1 MVRVVG
7 AGLSHPAEGDERAS
21 TQKNLSALDHPRG
34 ELLACVLR
42 RGPRRVVTA
51 EARPA
56 VTAAVTA
63 SVTASVG
70 ASRPSRPPTSGALPA
85 YGPWQT
91 RAYCARTACP
101 PWHGE
106 GAVLRSAVRPAV
118 RPAVTAAATT
128 SVGDNGVRV
137 DEAVARARV
146 THLFSGHREVDVE
159 GVDVEVLKDAHVL
172 WAKVLVGPPP
182 VLLPHALVVVEPA
195 HQLGDVERNRL
206 GQVPL
211 DAHGVARGA
220 EVLAPRGVLAG
231 RAHPLDG
238 ALVLVR
244 GDVHIEPGG
253 ALEEDD
259 LEAVLPQE
267 GAEPFGGVARRPLHS
282 LGAAE
287 RRAVEPSRRA
297 TRWHVGEVP
306 ERPPRD
312 VPVGVHA
319 VASHL
324 THNLRPSV
332 HVRVLLEHR
341 LEPRCARARER
352 DDDEARGGPAHA
364 LRPRAALRKVDHRR
378 DGGDGEGL
386 PPRRRGECVEARLRQ
401 LQEEQLS
408 CVAPENLAHR
418 AVVERLHAL
427 GGPLLVEALR
437 HLQRAVPLHV
447 SRVAAQRDGER
458 HHARHDAQRCHE
470 VGLCAHE
477 AEPTARVRD
486 HVVQLLEGV
495 DHIGLL
501 PRVVGAGAEGHVHE
515 GAYLDVLWIVA
526 RRRAVD
532 HHRRR
537 A

>member
-1 MVRVVG
+1 MWARV
-7 AGLSHPAEGDERAS
+7 GL
-21 TQKNLSALDHPRG
+21 ALP
-34 ELLACVLR
+34 L
-42 RGPRRVVTA
+42 
-51 EARPA
+51 
-56 VTAAVTA
+56 
-63 SVTASVG
+63 
-70 ASRPSRPPTSGALPA
+70 GALQRQ
-85 YGPWQT
+85 G
-91 RAYCARTACP
+91 R
-101 PWHGE
+101 
-106 GAVLRSAVRPAV
+106 
-118 RPAVTAAATT
+118 
-128 SVGDNGVRV
+128 DVRV

-146 THLFSGHREVDVE
+146 PHLFGGRREVDVE
-159 GVDVEVLKDAHVL
+159 GVDVEVLEDAVHRPVRLVDKRVVVDMQHVVR
-172 WAKVLVGPPP
+172 AEVLVGPPP

-211 DAHGVARGA
+211 DARGVARGA
-220 EVLAPRGVLAG
+220 EVLAPRGILAG

-253 ALEEDD
+253 ALEQDD

-267 GAEPFGGVARRPLHS
+267 GAEPLGGVARRVELQVEAALEVEPLQPLHP

-287 RRAVEPSRRA
+287 LRAVESSRRA
-297 TRWHVGEVP
+297 ARWHVGELP

-324 THNLRPSV
+324 AHDLRPSV

-341 LEPRCARARER
+341 LEPGRARARER

-364 LRPRAALRKVDHRR
+364 LRRRSALREVDHRR

-386 PPRRRGECVEARLRQ
+386 PRERLPEQAVAHGRHAARRRGERVEARLRE
-401 LQEEQLS
+401 LQEEQLAR
-408 CVAPENLAHR
+408 VAPEDLAHR
-418 AVVERLHAL
+418 AVVEGLQEL

-437 HLQRAVPLHV
+437 HLRRAAALHIG
-447 SRVAAQRDGER
+447 RVAAQRDGER
-458 HHARHDAQRCHE
+458 RDARHDAQRCHE
-470 VGLCAHE
+470 VGLRAHE
-477 AEPTARVRD
+477 AEPAARVRD
-486 HVVQLLEGV
+486 HVVQLLVRV
-495 DHIGLL
+495 DHVGLL
-501 PRVVGAGAEGHVHE
+501 PRVVGAGTEGHVHE
-515 GAYLDVLWIVA
+515 GADLHVLRVVA